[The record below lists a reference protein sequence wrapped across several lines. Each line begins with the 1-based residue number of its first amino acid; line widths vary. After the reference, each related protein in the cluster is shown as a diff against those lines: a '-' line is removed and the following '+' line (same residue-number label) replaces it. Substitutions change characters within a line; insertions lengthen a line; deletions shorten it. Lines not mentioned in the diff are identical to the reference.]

1 MALSGTTQEHGAAGI
16 RDIYIQEV
24 IITTST
30 ATSRKDEIPAAPSE
44 VIQDLDEEP
53 ETLIYDFGGGV
64 RAQRVGIGTVALSD
78 GMSLLDHTLWQLYS
92 GRKQIREAMVDYD
105 YQLQVDIFDVFVD
118 DITAVLGADRAAWVR
133 RTLSQDPH
141 DTAPWAGRTKCV
153 RQLARYDHTFDD
165 EGNANRFEAE
175 CEGWLIYDH
184 PTSTWYAWDLNR
196 WVPADERVIQ
206 AARFVG
212 RSVAGEE
219 SEWERRSIDDKLPR
233 GYHEHVTRSAML
245 HAQKAMVT
253 MAAANMSIDIQ
264 SASDPTLLACR
275 NGIIDT
281 STGVFV
287 DLWDCEAY
295 KARYPIAYIDAE
307 YTPGAKSEAWIQHL
321 LTVMED
327 NTTEGLSDTERDE
340 RKYNLTRYLLR
351 LLGYALYAGN
361 PERVFVFFWGK
372 GRNGK
377 STTTSVLSSIMGQ
390 QSACPALSQLYA
402 ADSDRPAPSVA
413 AALPKRLAI
422 FSEADGDAPI
432 SSGAFK
438 ELTGEVAT
446 ERFRMMRANN
456 VRTPIRCLPIGTTND
471 LPTFDKSIDKAV
483 LDRLITI
490 PFRHV
495 FDGEDR
501 DILGDL
507 LRERDAIWSMM
518 VDALREYLAGGLLP
532 VHDCAKATQRE
543 LLVGEDLYRYLT
555 TELEPVNSDR
565 AEHRLSRQD
574 LKNHYMSWALIN
586 GVEIDTK
593 MVRDY
598 GETYVRIL
606 TKRELNRLMSAI
618 RIMGYKEIVV
628 HGTRYINARKI
639 AYVQRPLP
647 VYNP

>member
-1 MALSGTTQEHGAAGI
+1 MALSGTTPAHGAAGI
-16 RDIYIQEV
+16 RDITTQEV
-24 IITTST
+24 IITTTST
-30 ATSRKDEIPAAPSE
+30 TTPKPEEISQPTQAA
-44 VIQDLDEEP
+44 QDWIEESEP

-64 RAQRVGIGTVALSD
+64 RAQRVRIGKVALESD
-78 GMSLLDHTLWQLYS
+78 LGPLLDNATWQLYE
-92 GRKQIREAMVDYD
+92 GRKQIREIIIDYD
-105 YQLQVDIFDVFVD
+105 LRRQIEIFDVFAKE
-118 DITAVLGADRAAWVR
+118 IEAVLGADRAAWIR
-133 RTLSQDPH
+133 RTLSQDPK
-141 DTAPWAGRTKCV
+141 DVAPWAGRRSYV
-153 RQLARYDHTFDD
+153 RRVWTYKHTFDD
-165 EGNANRFEAE
+165 EGNANRFEDE
-175 CEGWLIYDH
+175 CKDWLIFDH

-219 SEWERRSIDDKLPR
+219 EDWTDPTDDKVAR
-233 GYHEHVTRSAML
+233 GYYEHVTRSAML

-264 SASDPTLLACR
+264 TASDPTLLACR

-327 NTTEGLSDTERDE
+327 NTTEGLSDEERDE

-351 LLGYALYAGN
+351 LLGYALYSGN

-413 AALPKRLAI
+413 AALPKRLAV

-438 ELTGEVAT
+438 ELTGETAT

-501 DILGDL
+501 DVLGDL

-518 VDALREYLAGGLLP
+518 VDALREYLVGGLLP

-543 LLVGEDLYRYLT
+543 LLVGESLYLYFTTSIEPSDGSRADGRMTRAEIKSHYLT
-555 TELEPVNSDR
+555 
-565 AEHRLSRQD
+565 
-574 LKNHYMSWALIN
+574 WALTT
-586 GVEIDTK
+586 GADIDTR
-593 MVRDY
+593 MVRDEV
-598 GETYVRIL
+598 GTYLKVL
-606 TKRELNRLMSAI
+606 SKRETNKLFAGL
-618 RIMGYKEIVV
+618 RIMGYTESKIM
-628 HGTRYINARKI
+628 GIRYVNAQRKSSR
-639 AYVQRPLP
+639 QTTLMP
-647 VYNP
+647 

>member
-1 MALSGTTQEHGAAGI
+1 
-16 RDIYIQEV
+16 V
-24 IITTST
+24 IITTTT
-30 ATSRKDEIPAAPSE
+30 ATSRNKKEIQVAPPE
-44 VIQDLDEEP
+44 VIQDPSEEP
-53 ETLIYDFGGGV
+53 ETPIYDFGGGV
-64 RAQRVGIGTVALSD
+64 RAQRVGIDTVALSG
-78 GMSLLDHTLWQLYS
+78 GMSLLDHATWHLYS

-105 YQLQVDIFDVFVD
+105 HQLQVEIFDVFAAE
-118 DITAVLGADRAAWVR
+118 ITAALGADRVAWVR
-133 RTLSQDPH
+133 RTLSQDPK
-141 DTAPWAGRTKCV
+141 DVAPWAGRSSHI
-153 RQLARYDHTFDD
+153 RYVWHHRHTFDD
-165 EGNANRFEAE
+165 EGNANRFEDE
-175 CEGWLIYDH
+175 CKGWLIYDH
-184 PTSTWYAWDLNR
+184 PTSTWYAWELNR

-219 SEWERRSIDDKLPR
+219 EDWTDPTDDKVAR
-233 GYHEHVTRSAML
+233 GYYEHVTRSAML

-264 SASDPTLLACR
+264 SASDPSLLACR

-281 STGVFV
+281 STGVFAEI
-287 DLWDCEAY
+287 WQCEPY
-295 KARYPIAYIDAE
+295 KGRYPIAYVDAE

-327 NTTEGLSDTERDE
+327 NTTEHLSDSERDE

-377 STTTSVLSSIMGQ
+377 TTTTSVLTSIMGQ

-413 AALPKRLAI
+413 AALPKRLAV

-432 SSGAFK
+432 SAGAFK
-438 ELTGEVAT
+438 ELTGETMT

-471 LPTFDKSIDKAV
+471 LPQFDKTIDKAV

-501 DILGDL
+501 DVLSDL

-518 VDALREYLAGGLLP
+518 VDALREYLTDGLLP

-543 LLVGEDLYRYLT
+543 LLVGESLYQYYT
-555 TELEPVNSDR
+555 TSIEPSDGLRADGRMTR
-565 AEHRLSRQD
+565 AEVKD
-574 LKNHYMSWALIN
+574 HYLNWALST
-586 GVEIDTK
+586 GADIDTR
-593 MVRDY
+593 MVRDEEGLY
-598 GETYVRIL
+598 HKAL
-606 TKRELNRLMSAI
+606 SKRETNKLFAGL
-618 RIMGYKEIVV
+618 RIMGYTESKIM
-628 HGTRYINARKI
+628 GIRYVNA
-639 AYVQRPLP
+639 QRRSSRQTTLP
-647 VYNP
+647 TMRF